1 MNWIENKQ
9 FAFSDYL
16 ERVMITG
23 IHHLSIIASSED
35 SVAFYSS
42 LGFSEVLR
50 KERGYDT
57 VVLMEGHGVGL
68 EIYIDPSHPKRADNP
83 EHMGFRSIAIK
94 VDSCEEI
101 KKHFDCGSIQQDWF
115 GKRYC
120 YTADPDGLPIQFHE

>member
-1 MNWIENKQ
+1 MDWIENKQ
-9 FAFSDYL
+9 FAFSDYF

-35 SVAFYSS
+35 SVAIYSS

-68 EIYIDPSHPKRADNP
+68 FYYHSISENYPKGKIDLTRLD
-83 EHMGFRSIAIK
+83 
-94 VDSCEEI
+94 
-101 KKHFDCGSIQQDWF
+101 KKFTI
-115 GKRYC
+115 
-120 YTADPDGLPIQFHE
+120 